1 MESEVRRLVSLIEQ
15 HEQQLTT
22 LNADHSRRLQEERT
36 RWESKQVVLF
46 TLAFLL
52 KLVFVLTTHALRDE
66 LPDQQT
72 LIKGFWIIL
81 SFRLAEQTS
90 ALKRERDLRDEALTR
105 LSLDLEQS
113 QRNEAV
119 LKNEIHIK
127 TNLLDSSRQDFQ
139 RQISM
144 NNLDANGHEIKPPQ
158 S

>member
-1 MESEVRRLVSLIEQ
+1 M
-15 HEQQLTT
+15 TT
-22 LNADHSRRLQEERT
+22 D
-36 RWESKQVVLF
+36 VLG
-46 TLAFLL
+46 
-52 KLVFVLTTHALRDE
+52 DE
-66 LPDQQT
+66 LSDQQT

-119 LKNEIHIK
+119 LKNEIQIK

-144 NNLDANGHEIKPPQ
+144 HIFMRTAMTWNLHKVN
-158 S
+158 